1 MKWMIVDFSI
11 EERMAIETRAR
22 SVLAHD
28 SHDDVAR
35 LCSTLIR
42 QNAYQERLLAQAT
55 GHIAELESTQWR
67 ATAKRRPWW
76 RIVA

>member
-1 MKWMIVDFSI
+1 MKWMIVDFTI
-11 EERMAIETRAR
+11 EERLAIETRAR
-22 SVLAHD
+22 SVFTHD
-28 SHDDVAR
+28 NPDDVAH

-67 ATAKRRPWW
+67 AARRRPWW
-76 RIVA
+76 RIAA

>member
-1 MKWMIVDFSI
+1 MKWMIVDFTI
-11 EERMAIETRAR
+11 EERLAIETRAR

-28 SHDDVAR
+28 NTDDVAR

-55 GHIAELESTQWR
+55 AHIAKLESTQWR
-67 ATAKRRPWW
+67 AAAKRRPWW

>member
-11 EERMAIETRAR
+11 EERLAIETRAR
-22 SVLAHD
+22 SVFTHDNPGEVAH
-28 SHDDVAR
+28 

>member
-11 EERMAIETRAR
+11 EERLAIETRAR

-55 GHIAELESTQWR
+55 AHIAELESIQWR
-67 ATAKRRPWW
+67 AAKRRPWW

>member
-1 MKWMIVDFSI
+1 MKWMIVDFTI
-11 EERMAIETRAR
+11 EERLAIETRAR
-22 SVLAHD
+22 SVFTHD
-28 SHDDVAR
+28 NTDDVAR

-55 GHIAELESTQWR
+55 AHIAELESIQWR